1 MVESEK
7 AFPGLDYD
15 ALEQAVMESSRGR
28 WFLEEYA
35 KRHRFADTRILLEA
49 IHKLE
54 NAVLSHAVAA
64 PAGAG
69 ETAELNSLLQVIRKT
84 RTEIA
89 SVRNHLLPDGGAL
102 QDDAEIYE
110 RMAESARSAAH
121 ALMAQTETINSMSAS
136 LKAADPARADVAV
149 IENQASELQ
158 SLAWKQDVL
167 SQRIAKAMG
176 LLAHLDDHIT
186 AATGARPRSAKPSP
200 PGPESLSYFIRDEE
214 IFEPA
219 AAKPSPAMKV
229 IAAAAPS
236 ARDPVTP
243 ARQPEPAVQPRT
255 PEPDAAPKRA
265 HVIVKRLTPSSPAG
279 EQQAIDPAAAG
290 AVENVPQPASPP
302 AAAMKSVTVTEPAPE
317 RKRVV
322 IIRRKTSE
330 TAEIPLANDVPA
342 SAVG

>member
-1 MVESEK
+1 
-7 AFPGLDYD
+7 
-15 ALEQAVMESSRGR
+15 
-28 WFLEEYA
+28 
-35 KRHRFADTRILLEA
+35 
-49 IHKLE
+49 
-54 NAVLSHAVAA
+54 
-64 PAGAG
+64 
-69 ETAELNSLLQVIRKT
+69 
-84 RTEIA
+84 
-89 SVRNHLLPDGGAL
+89 
-102 QDDAEIYE
+102 
-110 RMAESARSAAH
+110 
-121 ALMAQTETINSMSAS
+121 
-136 LKAADPARADVAV
+136 
-149 IENQASELQ
+149 
-158 SLAWKQDVL
+158 
-167 SQRIAKAMG
+167 
-176 LLAHLDDHIT
+176 
-186 AATGARPRSAKPSP
+186 
-200 PGPESLSYFIRDEE
+200 
-214 IFEPA
+214 
-219 AAKPSPAMKV
+219 MKV